1 MAMLTFPR
9 LSITLAGAL
18 ALAPLL
24 APSAASAH
32 PAFPATIPLPAGSQP
47 EGITS
52 GPGTTFYAGARADG
66 AITKGNL
73 RTGVTRTLVAG
84 QAGRVAVGMRLDA
97 STGRLWV
104 AGGPTGAV
112 TAYDA
117 TTGAELARYVV
128 AGSRFL
134 NDVEVTRNAVYVTDS
149 LNAELV
155 VVPLGKHRSL
165 PKSPTLLPL
174 RGDFAQLP
182 GFDANGIRA
191 LPGGQLVIN
200 RSADGALFRVN
211 PMTGVADRI
220 ETTGRVL
227 TSGDGLEL
235 RGSTLYD
242 VYGFSRDS
250 IAVIKLGRGA
260 RTATVTRELTN
271 SHLDRPTTTTFV
283 AGALWTVNGRF
294 STPPTPTTSYSVV
307 RVSTSVDNP
316 RS

>member
-1 MAMLTFPR
+1 MPTFSR
-9 LSITLAGAL
+9 VSVTLAGAL

-24 APSAASAH
+24 APSAAAAH
-32 PAFPATIPLPAGSQP
+32 TSFPSTIPLPAGSQP

-52 GPGTTFYAGARADG
+52 GPGTTFYAGARLDG
-66 AITKGNL
+66 AVTTGDL

-84 QAGRVAVGMRLDA
+84 DTFSQTTAITAFVKAYNAMNDMFNQA
-97 STGRLWV
+97 
-104 AGGPTGAV
+104 

-134 NDVEVTRNAVYVTDS
+134 NDVEVTRTAVYVTDS

-165 PKSPTLLPL
+165 PKAATLLPL
-174 RGDFAQLP
+174 RGDFAELP

-211 PMTGVADRI
+211 PKTGVADRI

-242 VYGFSRDS
+242 VYGFSRDG
-250 IAVIKLGRGA
+250 IAVIKLGDGA
-260 RTATVTRELTN
+260 RTATVQRELTD
-271 SHLDRPTTTTFV
+271 SDLDRPTTTTLV

-294 STPPTPTTSYSVV
+294 STPPTPTTPYSVV
-307 RVSTSVDNP
+307 RVST
-316 RS
+316 RR

>member
-1 MAMLTFPR
+1 MLAMPTFSR
-9 LSITLAGAL
+9 LSIMLAGAL

-24 APSAASAH
+24 APAAASAH
-32 PAFPATIPLPAGSQP
+32 PAFPATIALPAGSQP

-52 GPGTTFYAGARADG
+52 GPGTTFYAGARVDG

-84 QAGRVAVGMRLDA
+84 QPGRVAVGMRFDA
-97 STGRLWV
+97 PTGRLWV

-117 TTGAELARYVV
+117 KTGAELARYVV

-134 NDVEVTRNAVYVTDS
+134 NDVEVTRTAVYVTDS

-165 PKSPTLLPL
+165 PKVATLLPL

-200 RSADGALFRVN
+200 RSADGALFRVD
-211 PMTGVADRI
+211 PRTGVADRI
-220 ETTGRVL
+220 ETTGLVL

-242 VYGFSRDS
+242 VYGFNRDG

-260 RTATVTRELTN
+260 RTATVARELTD

-307 RVSTSVDNP
+307 RVSAG
-316 RS
+316 R